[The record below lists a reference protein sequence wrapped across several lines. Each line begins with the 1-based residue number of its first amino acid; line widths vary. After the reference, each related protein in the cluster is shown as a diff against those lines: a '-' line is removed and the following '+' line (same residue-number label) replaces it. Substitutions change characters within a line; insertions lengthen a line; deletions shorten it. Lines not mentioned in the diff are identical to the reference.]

1 MSLKCNNRPVPKL
14 CLTNIAYLIHK
25 RDGLFLYQVYEH
37 LKIKKKLIFSRY
49 EAGKGAERKVPMFED
64 LPDPSEEKPV

>member
-1 MSLKCNNRPVPKL
+1 
-14 CLTNIAYLIHK
+14 LIHK